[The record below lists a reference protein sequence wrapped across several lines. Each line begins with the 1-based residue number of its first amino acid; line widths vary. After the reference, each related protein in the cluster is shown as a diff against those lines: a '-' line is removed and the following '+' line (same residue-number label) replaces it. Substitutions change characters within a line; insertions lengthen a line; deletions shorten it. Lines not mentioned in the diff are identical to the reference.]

1 VGSVPC
7 GDQNLR
13 VKKKRSETQ
22 PDTLIAKT
30 VRTLLDFTTKTL
42 SQLAGVLTDL
52 SKYVPN
58 LVQSALCQRHQEGKR
73 MITYIIVS
81 IISGVLFGGLDGL
94 INVNPLAQ
102 SLYEVYK
109 PVAKTS
115 INALAGITID
125 LIYGFVMAG
134 VFLLLYQ
141 SLPGEVGL
149 VKGVCF
155 AIIIWFFRVVM
166 YVASQWVMFNVPVN
180 ALLYTLVTGLGE
192 MLILGILYGL
202 TLKPPV

>member
-1 VGSVPC
+1 
-7 GDQNLR
+7 
-13 VKKKRSETQ
+13 
-22 PDTLIAKT
+22 
-30 VRTLLDFTTKTL
+30 
-42 SQLAGVLTDL
+42 
-52 SKYVPN
+52 
-58 LVQSALCQRHQEGKR
+58 

-109 PVAKTS
+109 PIAKTS

-180 ALLYTLVTGLGE
+180 ALLYTLVTGLCE